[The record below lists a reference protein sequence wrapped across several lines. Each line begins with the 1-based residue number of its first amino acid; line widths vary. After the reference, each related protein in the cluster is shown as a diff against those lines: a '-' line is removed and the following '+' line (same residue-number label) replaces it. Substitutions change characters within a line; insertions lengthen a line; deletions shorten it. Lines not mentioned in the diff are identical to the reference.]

1 MRKSKTEEERL
12 VVLRDFL
19 LKADCLNALGELV
32 SEPNVFEVLK
42 VSQYEIRHSNTL
54 AWLLNPNENHGLG
67 DSFLKEIIRIAIL
80 NQTEDEGEYICD
92 DKIGNDIVKDR
103 EHWILDDFR
112 NIRVSREVQ
121 LTKANGKGGRRNSL
135 DLVITAD
142 GEAKSGEQQR
152 RYLIVIENK
161 VKAKETK
168 NNNNKSQTEKYFEES
183 QKANFYEK
191 RNRVNKRMYLYLTA
205 DVEDRA
211 VDKHWGHLTY
221 ENIVNALNN
230 SCIGKSIP
238 RNASLIIENY
248 IRSINR
254 EIIGDEKLAETVREV
269 YRENKEAIDILL
281 DQHKNE
287 SSSDS
292 ELDTI
297 ASAIFDRYS
306 KELDIIENN
315 KRDLS
320 NIVANY
326 IRQSL
331 ADRERDQKDIKAT
344 AINTKTYI
352 KINTPRMDEIMGA
365 MESEESPWRTKDK
378 YYYEFN
384 TRQYVD
390 EDNKPTVKVSFYLVL
405 GGGKCL
411 EDEDTKEKQ
420 REIGFLMNA
429 RDTKGEEYKFKRCHI
444 DKKDDFKVF
453 SQKNEETGA
462 LENGVKQYVKERIDA
477 ALKKEGEILAILEE
491 KGLYSKSEEE
501 NQ

>member
-1 MRKSKTEEERL
+1 MGKSKTEKEKL

-19 LKADCLNALGELV
+19 LKTDCLNTLGELV

-42 VSQYEIRHSNTL
+42 ASQYEIRHSNTL

-92 DKIGNDIVKDR
+92 DCIGNDIVKDR
-103 EHWILDDFR
+103 EYWILDDFR
-112 NIRVSREVQ
+112 NIRVSREEP
-121 LTKANGKGGRRNSL
+121 LPKENGKKGKSHSL

-142 GEAKSGEQQR
+142 GEAQSEKPQR

-161 VKAKETK
+161 VKARESTYQ
-168 NNNNKSQTEKYFEES
+168 NKSQTEKYFEES
-183 QKANFYEK
+183 QKAKFYEK
-191 RNRVNKRMYLYLTA
+191 RNRDNKRMYLYLTA

-211 VDKHWGHLTY
+211 DDKHWGHLTY

-254 EIIGDEKLAETVREV
+254 EILGDEKLAETVREV

-281 DQHKNE
+281 DQHKKE

-297 ASAIFDRYS
+297 ASVIIDRYS
-306 KELDIIENN
+306 KELDLIENN

-331 ADRERDQKDIKAT
+331 ADRERDKKDIKAT
-344 AINTKTYI
+344 AINTKAYI

-365 MESEESPWRTKDK
+365 MESEESPWGTKDK

-411 EDEDTKEKQ
+411 KDEDTKEKQ
-420 REIGFLMNA
+420 REIGSLMNA
-429 RDTKGEEYKFKRCHI
+429 RDTKGEEYKYKRCHI
-444 DKKDDFKVF
+444 EKKDDFKVF
-453 SQKNEETGA
+453 SQKGEETGT
-462 LENGVKQYVKERIDA
+462 LEKEVKQYVEERINA
-477 ALKKEGEILAILEE
+477 ALKKENEILAILEE
-491 KGLYSKSEEE
+491 KGLYSKS
-501 NQ
+501 